1 MIKEKFLSQLPF
13 VEVDPKT
20 QPVFCVDGRVG
31 QRKTDGPYLQA
42 LGGSYHFVILRWLL
56 RGGDFSE
63 VFELTLTD
71 LKNLGYPLGLH
82 RDTHASGDHAGC
94 GFADNIR
101 KIIETFKE
109 RSLDIWEIL
118 NNLTD
123 LPSYQDTWDEILN
136 LVKERDLTQIP
147 SGDKIIKKGENL
159 GAEVQVL
166 DGNHREEAAIVN
178 LVVGTTLDVDN
189 NQEHQAFNLDLW
201 YVLRVARDLGIEEER
216 AKLLS
221 LGLYLATE
229 IVLVEER
236 GKSRLPILL
245 KNG

>member
-13 VEVDPKT
+13 VEVDSKT

-82 RDTHASGDHAGC
+82 RDTHASGDHSGC
-94 GFADNIR
+94 GFADNNR
-101 KIIETFKE
+101 KIIEVFKNKSSE
-109 RSLDIWEIL
+109 IWEIL
-118 NNLTD
+118 NSLAD
-123 LPSYQDTWDEILN
+123 FSSEMDTWEEVLRLVHERNLN
-136 LVKERDLTQIP
+136 QIP
-147 SGDKIIKKGENL
+147 SGEEIIKKGEVM

-166 DGNHREEAAIVN
+166 DGDHQEKAAIVN
-178 LVVGTTLDVDN
+178 LNHGKTLDVDN
-189 NQEHQAFNLDLW
+189 NQDHQGFNLDLW
-201 YVLRVARDLGIEEER
+201 YVLQVAKGLDIDVSQ
-216 AKLLS
+216 AKILS
-221 LGLYLATE
+221 LGLYVATE
-229 IVLVEER
+229 MVLVEEK
-236 GKSRLPILL
+236 GKPRLPILI
-245 KNG
+245 NE